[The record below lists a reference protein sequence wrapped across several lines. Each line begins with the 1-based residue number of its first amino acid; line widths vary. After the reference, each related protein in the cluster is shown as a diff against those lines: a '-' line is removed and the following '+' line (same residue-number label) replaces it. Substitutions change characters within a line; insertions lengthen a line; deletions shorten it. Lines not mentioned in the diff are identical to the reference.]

1 MSKWI
6 LPVSFLKLHYSC
18 DQNICV
24 RFSAILNLVTITVSH
39 GTKMSKRASK
49 PWISQY
55 FDCADSNII
64 SEVEGMVR
72 RGTTVEGV

>member
-1 MSKWI
+1 MTKI
-6 LPVSFLKLHYSC
+6 FVS
-18 DQNICV
+18 D
-24 RFSAILNLVTITVSH
+24 FSAILNFVTITVSH

-55 FDCADSNII
+55 FDCADSIII

-72 RGTTVEGV
+72 RGTTVEGVWHKMTMVKFAVARG

>member
-1 MSKWI
+1 
-6 LPVSFLKLHYSC
+6 
-18 DQNICV
+18 
-24 RFSAILNLVTITVSH
+24 
-39 GTKMSKRASK
+39 MSKRASK

-72 RGTTVEGV
+72 RGTTVEGVWHKMTMVKFVVARG

>member
-1 MSKWI
+1 MTKKYLCQI
-6 LPVSFLKLHYSC
+6 FGHIKT
-18 DQNICV
+18 CV
-24 RFSAILNLVTITVSH
+24 TVSH